1 MTSAKRTDRVMCKG
15 GSAVRR
21 YTMTTIV
28 EILPSAKKLYSS
40 SSWNSRRTNPS
51 NSEAPH
57 VRVRLAE
64 KFVARLIGFARSSP
78 GRPLISR
85 SAEQNPSDLS

>member
-1 MTSAKRTDRVMCKG
+1 MASAKRTERVMCKG

-40 SSWNSRRTNPS
+40 SSWKSRRPTVS
-51 NSEAPH
+51 SSEAPQ
-57 VRVRLAE
+57 VRVRDAWFPTSVPPDKWFMLDADRGCV
-64 KFVARLIGFARSSP
+64 FSHPIQFT
-78 GRPLISR
+78 I
-85 SAEQNPSDLS
+85 